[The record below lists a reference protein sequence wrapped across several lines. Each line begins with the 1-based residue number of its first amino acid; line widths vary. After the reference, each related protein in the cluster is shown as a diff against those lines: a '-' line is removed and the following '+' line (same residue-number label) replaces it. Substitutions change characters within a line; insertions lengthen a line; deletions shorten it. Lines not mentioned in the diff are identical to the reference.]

1 MSKLVLFL
9 ADGSTLDIRLAR
21 ERITI
26 GRRADN
32 DVCLPY
38 PAVSGEHA
46 AVVTILSDSFLED
59 LGSTN
64 GTLVNGK
71 PIAKHF
77 LRDRDEIDIGRQK
90 IVYLVDE
97 TAQADLTERSLG
109 RLDNQLFG
117 ERVAPA
123 KSVADFDVPSSRASA
138 DNAIAR
144 RPTAQSPP
152 AAEKGRP
159 PNPDERIG
167 RSAPPRMDS
176 GGSMSD
182 IDRFVA
188 AEVGNGADSERTAAS
203 RVADA
208 APAPEVVG
216 SPPAKVPVIRV
227 LTGPS
232 AGRQVALDKAETSVG
247 RVGVQVAAVRRT
259 DDGLRLVPV
268 EGAEPPSVNG
278 EAVGAEGQTLRTGD
292 TLEIAGVQL
301 EIAEAPAAGTR

>member
-1 MSKLVLFL
+1 M
-9 ADGSTLDIRLAR
+9 
-21 ERITI
+21 
-26 GRRADN
+26 
-32 DVCLPY
+32 
-38 PAVSGEHA
+38 SGEHA
-46 AVVTILSDSFLED
+46 AVVTILADSFLED

-77 LRDRDEIDIGRQK
+77 LRDRDQIDIGRQK
-90 IVYLVDE
+90 LVYLADE
-97 TAQADLTERSLG
+97 SAQLDLTERSLG

-123 KSVADFDVPSSRASA
+123 KSVADFDVPSSRSSA
-138 DNAIAR
+138 AEPIAR
-144 RPTAQSPP
+144 GRTAQSPP
-152 AAEKGRP
+152 AEEKRQS
-159 PNPDERIG
+159 PNPDERVG
-167 RSAPPRMDS
+167 QGAAPRMDS

-188 AEVGNGADSERTAAS
+188 AEVGNGTDAERAAS
-203 RVADA
+203 SRFAEP
-208 APAPEVVG
+208 APAPEIVS

-232 AGRQVALDKAETSVG
+232 AGREVALDKAETSVG

-301 EIAEAPAAGTR
+301 EIAEAPIIGAR